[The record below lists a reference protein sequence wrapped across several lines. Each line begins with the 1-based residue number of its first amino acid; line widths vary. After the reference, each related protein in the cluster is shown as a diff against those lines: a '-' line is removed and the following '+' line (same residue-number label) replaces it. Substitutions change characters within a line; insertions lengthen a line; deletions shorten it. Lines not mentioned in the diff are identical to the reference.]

1 MALSYSEMAL
11 QAHDT
16 SFIQRVEFALLQD
29 VNANKIQATTPANT
43 DVTMAAQRDRLG
55 RLIVRDPF
63 SWATLFARLVA
74 LQLISKTTLLDPAV
88 TTDGDIFS
96 AEGAVYDRFLA
107 SL

>member
-1 MALSYSEMAL
+1 MALTYTEMAN
-11 QAHDT
+11 QSHDAN
-16 SFIQRVEFALLQD
+16 FVQRVQMALLQD

-43 DVTMAAQRDRLG
+43 DVTMTAQRDRLG

-63 SWATLFARLVA
+63 GWATLFARLVA